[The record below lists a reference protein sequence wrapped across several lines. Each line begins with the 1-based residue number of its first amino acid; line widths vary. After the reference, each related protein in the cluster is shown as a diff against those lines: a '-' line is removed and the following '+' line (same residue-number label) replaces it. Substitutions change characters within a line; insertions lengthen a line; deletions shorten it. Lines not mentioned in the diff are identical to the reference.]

1 MAERIISMRSLLRKE
16 LERAGSQLDW
26 KHITDQ
32 IGMFAF
38 SGMSGE
44 SVDVLAEK
52 HHIYMTRNG
61 RISMAGVNTKNVG
74 RLAEAMHAVTAG
86 KL

>member
-44 SVDVLAEK
+44 MVDVLAEK